1 MNDKAFLIAGMMF
14 NAVFFLLMLSELV
27 ITKAAGFALFSGMTT
42 YVFFEYVY
50 YAEKRLKLTA
60 MSNSQ
65 IEK

>member
-1 MNDKAFLIAGMMF
+1 MEREINMNDKAFLIAGMMF

-50 YAEKRLKLTA
+50 YAEKT
-60 MSNSQ
+60 
-65 IEK
+65 ETHGHE